1 MSVLKSLASGMR
13 ALLHSERRND
23 EIKEELR
30 GYVEAAVDE
39 KVRRGMTRG
48 EALREANREIGTA
61 ETVRHKVRSAGWE
74 STVES
79 LWQDIR
85 YGARQLLKSPGF
97 SIVAVLSLALGIGA
111 NTTIF
116 TLINDLLL
124 KSLPVR
130 DPQQLVSFG
139 KATGGGILGGF
150 DHPRPLD
157 IFTYD
162 FYKRLE
168 RDQENKETA
177 KFEGVCAF
185 GSFPVQISVR
195 SGMQGGGAA
204 TQAFSHLVSGT
215 FFSVL
220 GAEPILGRTIG
231 SADTDAAG
239 RSPVA
244 VISYRY
250 WQQELATDPAV
261 VGRTI
266 AINGTLFTVIGVM
279 PASFY
284 GVDLNSTSPDM
295 WLPITMQA
303 EVMQQPLMLGGS
315 NLYWIHMM
323 ARRKSDVS
331 VASAQA
337 WVSAQ
342 LQQSMAEHEG
352 GQVTEARRKE
362 IAQFSVELLP
372 GGAGISGLRAQYA
385 APLNVLMGIV
395 AIVLLIA
402 CANLA
407 NFLLAKAAARERE
420 FSTRLALGSSRAR
433 IVRQVLTETLLLAF
447 IGGALGL
454 VLAFAGTRVLI
465 QFIVGKG
472 SHTALAATPDLRVLA
487 FTSGIC
493 ILTGLLFGLAPALR
507 VSRTDVTGALNANSR
522 TAAGGGGRSGRLM
535 PNLLVTGQV
544 MLSLV
549 LLGVAG
555 LFLRTLHNLHSQDL
569 GFNRTNI
576 LLVTTS
582 PKFAGYKPEQ
592 LNALYKRILG
602 RIDALPGVRSA
613 ALSGAPPMFHGN
625 WGSPITIVGRPVK
638 ENEDV
643 STLLNRVSPG
653 YFETL
658 GIPLLRGRTIGPQDT
673 ATSTKAVVVNQTLA
687 DKYFPNGDAIGHS
700 FTVADPSV
708 KGTWQIVGVVRD
720 ATYNHAG
727 EEHDAMAYLAV
738 MQLTEDDQYAFFLQV
753 QTAGDPSAVAG
764 EVRAALAEIDPNLPI
779 LDVLPISEFLDS
791 LIDQQRLVSQLSGFF
806 SVLALS
812 LCAIGLYGVM
822 TYSVVRRTN
831 EIGVRIALG
840 AGTGEVLWLVLRQ
853 SLVLLGIGVALGV
866 PATLGASRAIQ
877 AGLFGLSPW
886 DPSTLIGA
894 VMVIAAVTLIAAYF
908 PARRAARID
917 PIVALR
923 YE

>member
-1 MSVLKSLASGMR
+1 MAIFRSLANGVKSL
-13 ALLHSERRND
+13 LHGERRNR
-23 EIKEELR
+23 EIKEELQ
-30 GYVEAAVDE
+30 GYLEAAVDE
-39 KVRRGMTRG
+39 RVRRGMARE
-48 EALREANREIGTA
+48 EALRAARIEIGSA
-61 ETVRHKVRSAGWE
+61 EMVRHKVRSAGWE
-74 STVES
+74 SGVES

-111 NTTIF
+111 NTAIF

-139 KATGGGILGGF
+139 KATGGGILGAVPAGTV
-150 DHPRPLD
+150 D
-157 IFTYD
+157 IFPYD

-168 RDQENKETA
+168 RDQENGESA
-177 KFEGVCAF
+177 KLEGVCAF
-185 GSFPVQISVR
+185 ASFPVQISVR

-204 TQAFSHLVSGT
+204 TQAISHLVSGT

-220 GAEPILGRTIG
+220 GAEPILGRTIAP
-231 SADTDAAG
+231 ADSDAPG

-250 WQQELATDPAV
+250 WQQALAADPGII
-261 VGRTI
+261 GRTI
-266 AINGTLFTVIGVM
+266 AINGRVFTVIGVM

-284 GVDLNSTSPDM
+284 GVDYESSPDM

-303 EVMQQPLMLGGS
+303 QVMMRPEMLDSSG
-315 NLYWIHMM
+315 LYWVHMM
-323 ARRKSDVS
+323 ARRKADVNLPE
-331 VASAQA
+331 VQA
-337 WVSAQ
+337 WVTTQ
-342 LQQSMAEHEG
+342 LQQFMTEREG
-352 GQVTEARRKE
+352 AQITESRRKE
-362 IAQFSVELLP
+362 IGQDFVQLLP
-372 GGAGISGLRAQYA
+372 GGAGISHLRDAYEG
-385 APLNVLMGIV
+385 PLAVLMGIV

-407 NFLLAKAAARERE
+407 NFLLAKAASRERE

-454 VLAFAGTRVLI
+454 VLAFAGTRILI
-465 QFIVGKG
+465 KFIAGPT

-487 FTSGIC
+487 FTSAIC
-493 ILTGLLFGLAPALR
+493 VLTGLFFGLAPALR

-522 TAAGGGGRSGRLM
+522 TASGAGGRSGRLF

-549 LLGVAG
+549 LLAVAG
-555 LFLRTLHNLHSQDL
+555 LFLRTMHNLHSQDL
-569 GFNRTNI
+569 GFNRTNV
-576 LLVTTS
+576 LLVETNF
-582 PKFAGYKPEQ
+582 KFAGYKPAQ
-592 LNALYKRILG
+592 LNALYDRILS

-613 ALSGAPPMFHGN
+613 TLSGAPPIWHGN
-625 WGSPITIVGRPVK
+625 WGSPITILGRPIK
-638 ENEDV
+638 PDEDV
-643 STLLNRVSPG
+643 STLLNNVSPG

-658 GIPLLRGRTIGPQDT
+658 GIPLLRGRTIGAGDT
-673 ATSTKAVVVNQTLA
+673 ASSLQAVVVNQALA
-687 DKYFPNGDAIGHS
+687 DKYFPHGDAIGHS

-708 KGTWQIVGVVRD
+708 KGAWQIVGVVRD
-720 ATYNHAG
+720 ATYGHAG
-727 EEHDAMAYLAV
+727 EEHQAMAYLAV
-738 MQLTEDDQYAFFLQV
+738 MQLTENDQYASLLQV
-753 QTAGDPSAVAG
+753 QTKGDPAAVAG
-764 EVRAALAEIDPNLPI
+764 EVRAALAEIDPNLP
-779 LDVLPISEFLDS
+779 VLGVQTISELFDS

-822 TYSVVRRTN
+822 TYSVVRRTS

-840 AGTGEVLWLVLRQ
+840 APASGVLWMVLRE
-853 SLVLLGIGVALGV
+853 SLVLLGIGVALGI
-866 PATLGASRAIQ
+866 PATLAASRAVQ

-894 VMVIAAVTLIAAYF
+894 VTVIAVVTLIAAYF
-908 PARRAARID
+908 PARRATRID

-923 YE
+923 CE

>member
-1 MSVLKSLASGMR
+1 MSILKSVASGVK
-13 ALLHSERRND
+13 ALVSSERRND

-39 KVRRGMTRG
+39 KVRRGMTRE
-48 EALREANREIGTA
+48 EALRAANREIGTA

-74 STVES
+74 STAES

-111 NTTIF
+111 NTAIF

-195 SGMQGGGAA
+195 SGMHRGGAA
-204 TQAFSHLVSGT
+204 TQAFSNLVSGT

-231 SADTDAAG
+231 PADTDAAG

-250 WQQELATDPAV
+250 WQQELAADPAV
-261 VGRTI
+261 IGRTI

-279 PASFY
+279 PSSFY

-303 EVMQQPLMLGGS
+303 EVMQQPLMLDGS

-465 QFIVGKG
+465 KFIVGPS

-487 FTSGIC
+487 FTSAIC
-493 ILTGLLFGLAPALR
+493 VLTGLLFGLAPALR

-522 TAAGGGGRSGRLM
+522 TAAGAGGRSGRLM

-569 GFNRTNI
+569 GFNRTNL

-592 LNALYKRILG
+592 LNALYDRILG

-613 ALSGAPPMFHGN
+613 ALSGGPPMFHGN

-687 DKYFPNGDAIGHS
+687 DKYFPHGDAIGHS

-764 EVRAALAEIDPNLPI
+764 EVRGALAEIDPNLPI
-779 LDVLPISEFLDS
+779 LDVQPISEFLDS

-853 SLVLLGIGVALGV
+853 SLILLGIGVVLGV

-886 DPSTLIGA
+886 DPSTLVGA
-894 VMVIAAVTLIAAYF
+894 VTVIAAVTLIAAYF

>member
-1 MSVLKSLASGMR
+1 MSVLKSLASGIK
-13 ALLHSERRND
+13 ALLHSELRNE

-30 GYVEAAVDE
+30 SYRDAAVDE
-39 KVRRGMTRG
+39 KMKRGMRR
-48 EALREANREIGTA
+48 EDALRAANREIGTA
-61 ETVRHKVRSAGWE
+61 ETVRHKVWSAGWE
-74 STVES
+74 SRVES

-111 NTTIF
+111 NTAIF

-130 DPQQLVSFG
+130 DPQQLISFG

-150 DHPRPLD
+150 DHPRPID

-168 RDQENKETA
+168 RDQVNEQTA

-185 GSFPVQISVR
+185 SSFPVQISVR

-204 TQAFSHLVSGT
+204 TQAISHLVSGT

-220 GAEPILGRTIG
+220 GAEPILGRTIAP
-231 SADTDAAG
+231 ADTDAPG

-244 VISYRY
+244 VISHRY
-250 WQQELATDPAV
+250 WQQALAADPAV
-261 VGRTI
+261 IDRTI
-266 AINGTLFTVIGVM
+266 AINGTPFTVIGVM

-284 GVDLNSTSPDM
+284 GVDLNESTPDM
-295 WLPITMQA
+295 WLPVTMQA
-303 EVMQQPLMLGGS
+303 QVMMRPGMLDSSG
-315 NLYWIHMM
+315 LYWVHMM
-323 ARRKSDVS
+323 ARRKADVS
-331 VASAQA
+331 VAAAQA

-342 LQQSMAEHEG
+342 LQEFMTEREG
-352 GQVTEARRKE
+352 GQLTESRRNE
-362 IAQFSVELLP
+362 IARYSVQLLP
-372 GGAGISGLRAQYA
+372 SGAGISHLRDAYE
-385 APLNVLMGIV
+385 APLAVLMGIV

-433 IVRQVLTETLLLAF
+433 IVRQVLTETLLLAI

-454 VLAFAGTRVLI
+454 VLAFAGTRILI
-465 QFIVGKG
+465 KFIAGEG

-487 FTSGIC
+487 FTSAIC
-493 ILTGLLFGLAPALR
+493 VLTGLLFGVAPALR

-522 TAAGGGGRSGRLM
+522 TAAGAGGRSGRLM

-549 LLGVAG
+549 LLAVAG
-555 LFLRTLHNLHSQDL
+555 LFLRTLHNLHSEDL
-569 GFNRTNI
+569 GFNRTNV
-576 LLVTTS
+576 LLVETNF
-582 PKFAGYKPEQ
+582 KFAGYKPAQ
-592 LNALYKRILG
+592 LNALYDRILG
-602 RIDALPGVRSA
+602 RTGAIPGVRSVT
-613 ALSGAPPMFHGN
+613 LSGGPPIWHGN
-625 WGSPITIVGRPVK
+625 WGSPISILGRPTK
-638 ENEDV
+638 ADEDV
-643 STLLNRVSPG
+643 SALLNNVSPG

-658 GIPLLRGRTIGPQDT
+658 GIPLLRGRTIGMEDT
-673 ATSTKAVVVNQTLA
+673 ASSLKAVVVNQTLA

-708 KGTWQIVGVVRD
+708 KGTWQIVGIVRD
-720 ATYNHAG
+720 ATYNHPG
-727 EEHDAMAYLAV
+727 EEREAMAYLALK
-738 MQLTEDDQYAFFLQV
+738 QLTEDDQYASWLQV
-753 QTAGDPSAVAG
+753 QTKGDPAVAAG
-764 EVRAALAEIDPNLPI
+764 EVRAALAEIDPNLP
-779 LDVLPISEFLDS
+779 VLGVKTIRELFDD
-791 LIDQQRLVSQLSGFF
+791 LIEQQRLVSQLSGFF

-812 LCAIGLYGVM
+812 LCAVGLYGVM
-822 TYSVVRRTN
+822 AYSVVRRTN

-840 AGTGEVLWLVLRQ
+840 AATGEVLWLVLRQ
-853 SLVLLGIGVALGV
+853 SLILLGIGVALGI
-866 PATLGASRAIQ
+866 PATLAASRAIQ

-886 DPSTLIGA
+886 DPSTLLGA
-894 VMVIAAVTLIAAYF
+894 VLVIAVVTLLAAYF

-917 PIVALR
+917 PIIALR